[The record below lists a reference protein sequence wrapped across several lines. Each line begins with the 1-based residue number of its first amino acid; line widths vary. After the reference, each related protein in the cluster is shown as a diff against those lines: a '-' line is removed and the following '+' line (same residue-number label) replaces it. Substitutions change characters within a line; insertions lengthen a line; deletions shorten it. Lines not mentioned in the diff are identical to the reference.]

1 MKDFCQ
7 QADVIIPN
15 LTEASL
21 LTDSSYLEAGSYDD
35 ATIKKPH
42 SGYDSIK
49 DFCVKP
55 QKSSIGGMLYGNQK
69 RSLPEYTHQQGA

>member
-1 MKDFCQ
+1 M
-7 QADVIIPN
+7 
-15 LTEASL
+15 LLASQ
-21 LTDSSYLEAGSYDD
+21 
-35 ATIKKPH
+35 PR
-42 SGYDSIK
+42 SGYDAIK

>member
-35 ATIKKPH
+35 ATIK
-42 SGYDSIK
+42 S
-49 DFCVKP
+49 F
-55 QKSSIGGMLYGNQK
+55 
-69 RSLPEYTHQQGA
+69 